1 MYPEA
6 LAYLRCPEHP
16 DQPLILAPGAQA
28 AADGAI
34 LSGQL
39 RCQSS
44 GTMYPIDLAIAD
56 LLGSGYAPDS
66 IAQLTNYL
74 PPTAWA
80 YERLWRKRALS
91 LFTGEA
97 FGYDRE
103 LPLLVELAAP
113 EHGGLYV
120 DVACSNGLYARA
132 LAAKLSA
139 DQGHVIGIDHSLPML
154 RQAHTFAH
162 KEQLRISFVRAKAQA
177 LPFANQTVAGVVMG
191 GSLNEIGDADR
202 CLSEL
207 QRVLVPGGRCVL
219 MNLVQAEHTP
229 GRVVQRLLRPGGIT
243 FWSLAELNR
252 RLQATGLRLAHQE
265 QHQIVV
271 FSLLVRD

>member
-6 LAYLRCPEHP
+6 LTYLRCPKHL
-16 DQPLILAPGAQA
+16 DQPFILAPGAQMA
-28 AADGAI
+28 TDGAI

-39 RCQSS
+39 HCPS
-44 GTMYPIDLAIAD
+44 GDTRYRIDLAIAD

-66 IAQLTNYL
+66 IAQVTNYL

-91 LFTGEA
+91 VFTGEA

-103 LPLLVELAAP
+103 LTLLLELATP
-113 EHGGLYV
+113 ERGGLYV

-132 LAAKLSA
+132 LAANLSA

-154 RQAHTFAH
+154 RQAHTFAY
-162 KEQLRISFVRAKAQA
+162 KERLRISFVRAKAQA
-177 LPFANQTVAGVVMG
+177 LPFASQTVAGVVMG

-202 CLSEL
+202 CLSEIH
-207 QRVLVPGGRCVL
+207 RVLAPGGRCVL
-219 MNLVQAEHTP
+219 MNLVQSERMP
-229 GRVVQRLLRPGGIT
+229 VRIVQRLLGPGGIA

-252 RLQATGLRLAHQE
+252 RLHATGLRLAYQ
-265 QHQIVV
+265 QQFQIVV
-271 FSLLVRD
+271 FSLLIRD